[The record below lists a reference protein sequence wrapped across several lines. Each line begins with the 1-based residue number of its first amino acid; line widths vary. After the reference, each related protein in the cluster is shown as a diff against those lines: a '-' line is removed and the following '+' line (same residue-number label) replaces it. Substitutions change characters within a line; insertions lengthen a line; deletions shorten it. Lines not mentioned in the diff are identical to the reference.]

1 MKNKSKIIARILAL
15 TSALVLVV
23 ALALPCFAD
32 TSITDRSEEVLIAF
46 NNMLPASMNT
56 DAYHEFLSVYGNDLF
71 TYDTFVSGT
80 FYNGTVDTGLY
91 SLSNYLGFI
100 ECVTFAYVKIIGD
113 EPRHIIVPK
122 GEKYYVGLNSL
133 DGINVNFSV
142 LTSLDFENYEEI
154 ATVVYTQ
161 SVDTD
166 GMILL
171 TPSSFR
177 LFGTELPL
185 EAVEVIQFGFVAS
198 HQDVVTMNTI
208 PKVLFNDG
216 AVASPR
222 EFYNAYF
229 YNRTDGVVPP
239 LKSGMFGQLYYILGD
254 AIFGTTVGIGTAQE
268 FALSLVCTLLVFI
281 VILLP
286 VLLVV
291 AMVFKLFRW

>member
-1 MKNKSKIIARILAL
+1 MKNKTKIIARIIAL

-23 ALALPCFAD
+23 ALTLPCFAD
-32 TSITDRSEEVLIAF
+32 APITDRSEDVLKAF

-71 TYDTFVSGT
+71 TYDTLVSGT

-91 SLSNYLGFI
+91 SLSNYMGFI
-100 ECVTFAYVKIIGD
+100 ECATFAYVKIVGS
-113 EPRHIIVPK
+113 EPQYMIAPK
-122 GEKYYVGLNSL
+122 GDAFYCGLNSL
-133 DGINVNFSV
+133 DGVYATFTV
-142 LTSLDFENYEEI
+142 LSELDFNAGQTLVYI
-154 ATVVYTQ
+154 DYTQ

-166 GMILL
+166 GTILL
-171 TPSSFR
+171 TPASVT

-185 EAVEVIQFGFVAS
+185 EAIETMQFGFVAS

-216 AVASPR
+216 AVVSPR

-286 VLLVV
+286 VLLVA
-291 AMVFKLFRW
+291 AMVCRLFRW